1 MQKRIFI
8 TNGNEEARKMSEQH
22 TKEDK
27 ATSVLK
33 KENQLLTSQ
42 EYDILG
48 EIANISFG
56 SASTV
61 LSTILNRQVSITT
74 PHVEVVDLYDTRD
87 IEVPHVVLNI
97 QFTKGLDMENL
108 LVLQQDVALAIA
120 DLMMMGTGEV
130 EEGKELGE
138 LELSAVQEA
147 MNQMMGFVA
156 TSMSEFFQDTVDM
169 SPPTIKVV
177 KLFEEIEK
185 ISGVDE
191 SNTIIKVS
199 FDLKIDHLVNSKLVQ
214 IVSVEHAKQMIS
226 KLLQLSGGGEQE
238 LIEEVQEEE
247 NKQELVE
254 EPPFQEKLTQEEKD
268 VLGEIANI
276 SIGSASTVLS
286 TLLNQPVSIS
296 TPNVETIDVRYYDGV
311 PVPFVILNV
320 DFVEGLKSENV
331 FVFTKDV
338 ALTMVDLMMM
348 GTGEIDSEQELT
360 EMELSGVK
368 EIMNQ
373 MMGHAAT
380 AMSEMFMEKMDI
392 TPPTVKFVTLKEEME
407 YLGKEADS
415 DELVQITFN
424 LEIGDLVQSKM
435 YQILPLS
442 EAKEM
447 VKRLLH
453 VDVEESI
460 ELEEEASI
468 KEENVEEIPE
478 PAVEPIELLEIHTGE
493 PEYIDTSILQNVEM
507 NVRFVFGSTVRTIED
522 ILSLH
527 ENDAVVL
534 DEEVDEP
541 IRIYVNNVLV
551 AYGELVN
558 VDGFFGVK
566 VTKSL

>member
-1 MQKRIFI
+1 MP
-8 TNGNEEARKMSEQH
+8 EQH
-22 TKEDK
+22 TKGD
-27 ATSVLK
+27 TGTIVLE
-33 KENQLLTSQ
+33 KEKEHLTPQ
-42 EYDILG
+42 ECDILG

-61 LSTILNRQVSITT
+61 LSTILNRQVSITA
-74 PHVEVVDLYDTRD
+74 PHVELVDLYDTSD
-87 IEVPHVVLNI
+87 VEVPHVVLNI

-108 LVLQQDVALAIA
+108 LVLQQDVALSIA

-130 EEGKELGE
+130 EEVKELGE

-147 MNQMMGFVA
+147 MNQMMGFAA

-177 KLFEEIEK
+177 KLSEEMEK
-185 ISGVDE
+185 ISGFDG
-191 SNTIIKVS
+191 NDTIVKVS
-199 FDLKIDHLVNSKLVQ
+199 FDLKIDNLVNSKLVQ
-214 IVSVEHAKQMIS
+214 IVSVEHTKQMIN
-226 KLLQLSGGGEQE
+226 KLLQLSGEA
-238 LIEEVQEEE
+238 EEKDEPAAVVETEI
-247 NKQELVE
+247 VE
-254 EPPFQEKLTQEEKD
+254 EHVEKEQLTQEEKD

-286 TLLNQPVSIS
+286 TLLNQPVTIS
-296 TPNVETIDVRYYDGV
+296 TPNVEAINVRHYDGV

-320 DFVEGLKSENV
+320 DFVEGLKNENV

-348 GTGEIDSEQELT
+348 GTGEVDPEKELSEL
-360 EMELSGVK
+360 ELSGIK

-380 AMSEMFMEKMDI
+380 AMSEMFQEKMDM
-392 TPPTVKFVTLKEEME
+392 TPPDVKFVSLKEEME
-407 YLGKEADS
+407 YLGEAMEV

-424 LEIGDLVQSKM
+424 LEIGDLLQSKM
-435 YQILPLS
+435 YQILPIS

-447 VKRLLH
+447 VRRLLYPM
-453 VDVEESI
+453 VEEEVI
-460 ELEEEASI
+460 EEEI
-468 KEENVEEIPE
+468 EEEEI
-478 PAVEPIELLEIHTGE
+478 VEPVVQPIEYKEVKQIE
-493 PEYIDTSILQNVEM
+493 PVYMDTSILQNVEM
-507 NVRFVFGSTVRTIED
+507 NVKFVFGSTVKTIQD
-522 ILSLH
+522 ILSLQ
-527 ENDAVVL
+527 ENEAVVL
-534 DEEVDEP
+534 DEDMDEP
-541 IRIYVNNVLV
+541 IRIYVNDVLV

>member
-1 MQKRIFI
+1 MP
-8 TNGNEEARKMSEQH
+8 EQH
-22 TKEDK
+22 TKGD
-27 ATSVLK
+27 TGTIVLE
-33 KENQLLTSQ
+33 KENEHLTPQ
-42 EYDILG
+42 ECDILG

-61 LSTILNRQVSITT
+61 LSTILNRQVSITA
-74 PHVEVVDLYDTRD
+74 PQVELVDLYDTSD
-87 IEVPHVVLNI
+87 VEIPHVVLNI
-97 QFTKGLDMENL
+97 HFTKGLDMENL
-108 LVLQQDVALAIA
+108 LVLQQDVALSIA

-147 MNQMMGFVA
+147 MNQMMGFAA

-177 KLFEEIEK
+177 QLTEEMEK
-185 ISGVDE
+185 ISGINGNNMVV
-191 SNTIIKVS
+191 KVS
-199 FDLKIDHLVNSKLVQ
+199 FELKIDNLVNSQLVQ
-214 IVSVEHAKQMIS
+214 VVSVEHAKRMIN
-226 KLLQLSGGGEQE
+226 KLLQLSGGVEEEIDEQA
-238 LIEEVQEEE
+238 EVQETEI
-247 NKQELVE
+247 VE
-254 EPPFQEKLTQEEKD
+254 EHVEKEQLTQEEKD

-286 TLLNQPVSIS
+286 TLLNQPVTIS
-296 TPNVETIDVRYYDGV
+296 TPNVEAINVRHYEGV

-320 DFVEGLKSENV
+320 DFVEGLKNENV

-348 GTGEIDSEQELT
+348 GTGEIDPEKELSEL
-360 EMELSGVK
+360 ELSGIK

-380 AMSEMFMEKMDI
+380 AMSEMFKEKMDM
-392 TPPTVKFVTLKEEME
+392 TPPDVKFVSLKEEME
-407 YLGKEADS
+407 YLGESMAV

-424 LEIGDLVQSKM
+424 LEIGDLLQSKM
-435 YQILPLS
+435 YQILPIL

-447 VKRLLH
+447 VRRLLYPM
-453 VDVEESI
+453 VEEQ
-460 ELEEEASI
+460 EEI
-468 KEENVEEIPE
+468 VEEVVEEEEIPAPVVQPIE
-478 PAVEPIELLEIHTGE
+478 YKEVKQVEPV
-493 PEYIDTSILQNVEM
+493 YMDASILQNVEM
-507 NVRFVFGSTVRTIED
+507 NVKFVFGSTVRTIQD
-522 ILSLH
+522 ILSLQ
-527 ENDAVVL
+527 ENEAVVL
-534 DEEVDEP
+534 DEDIDEP
-541 IRIYVNNVLV
+541 IQIYVNDVLV

>member
-1 MQKRIFI
+1 MP
-8 TNGNEEARKMSEQH
+8 EQH
-22 TKEDK
+22 TKGD
-27 ATSVLK
+27 TSTIVLE
-33 KENQLLTSQ
+33 KENEHLTSQ
-42 EYDILG
+42 ECDILG

-61 LSTILNRQVSITT
+61 LSTILNRQVSITA
-74 PHVEVVDLYDTRD
+74 PHVELVDLYDTSD
-87 IEVPHVVLNI
+87 VEVPHVVLNI
-97 QFTKGLDMENL
+97 HFTKGLDMENL
-108 LVLQQDVALAIA
+108 LVLKQDVALSIA

-147 MNQMMGFVA
+147 MNQMMGFAA

-177 KLFEEIEK
+177 QLTEEIEK
-185 ISGVDE
+185 ISGINGNNMVV
-191 SNTIIKVS
+191 KVS
-199 FDLKIDHLVNSKLVQ
+199 FELKIDNLVNSQLVQ
-214 IVSVEHAKQMIS
+214 IVSVEHAKRMIN
-226 KLLQLSGGGEQE
+226 KLLQLSGGVEEEIDEQA
-238 LIEEVQEEE
+238 EVQEIEI
-247 NKQELVE
+247 VE
-254 EPPFQEKLTQEEKD
+254 EHVEKEQLTQEEKD

-286 TLLNQPVSIS
+286 TLLNQPVTIS
-296 TPNVETIDVRYYDGV
+296 TPNVEAINVRHYEGV

-320 DFVEGLKSENV
+320 DFVEGLKNENV

-348 GTGEIDSEQELT
+348 GTGEIDPEKELSEL
-360 EMELSGVK
+360 ELSGIK

-380 AMSEMFMEKMDI
+380 AMSEMFKEKMDM
-392 TPPTVKFVTLKEEME
+392 TPPDVKFVSLKEEME
-407 YLGKEADS
+407 YLGETMEV

-424 LEIGDLVQSKM
+424 LEIGDLLQSKM
-435 YQILPLS
+435 YQILPIS

-447 VKRLLH
+447 VRRLLYPM
-453 VDVEESI
+453 VEEQ
-460 ELEEEASI
+460 EEI
-468 KEENVEEIPE
+468 VEEVVEEEEIPASVVQPIE
-478 PAVEPIELLEIHTGE
+478 YKEVKQVEPI
-493 PEYIDTSILQNVEM
+493 YMDTSILQNVEM
-507 NVRFVFGSTVRTIED
+507 NVKFVFGSTVRTIQD
-522 ILSLH
+522 ILSLQ
-527 ENDAVVL
+527 ENEAVVL
-534 DEEVDEP
+534 DEDIDEP
-541 IRIYVNNVLV
+541 IQIYVNDVLV

>member
-1 MQKRIFI
+1 MP
-8 TNGNEEARKMSEQH
+8 EQH
-22 TKEDK
+22 TKGD
-27 ATSVLK
+27 TGTIVLE
-33 KENQLLTSQ
+33 KENEHLTPQ
-42 EYDILG
+42 ECDILG

-61 LSTILNRQVSITT
+61 LSTILNRQVSITA
-74 PHVEVVDLYDTRD
+74 PQVELVDLYDTSD
-87 IEVPHVVLNI
+87 VEIPHVVLNI
-97 QFTKGLDMENL
+97 HFTKGLDMENL
-108 LVLQQDVALAIA
+108 LVLQQDVALSIA

-147 MNQMMGFVA
+147 MNQMMGFAA

-177 KLFEEIEK
+177 QLTEEMEK
-185 ISGVDE
+185 ISGINGNNMVV
-191 SNTIIKVS
+191 KVS
-199 FDLKIDHLVNSKLVQ
+199 FELKIDNLVNSQLVQ
-214 IVSVEHAKQMIS
+214 VVSVEHAKRMIN
-226 KLLQLSGGGEQE
+226 KLLQLSGGVEE
-238 LIEEVQEEE
+238 EIDEPAEVQETEI
-247 NKQELVE
+247 VE
-254 EPPFQEKLTQEEKD
+254 EHVEKEQLTQEEKD

-286 TLLNQPVSIS
+286 TLLNQPVTIS
-296 TPNVETIDVRYYDGV
+296 TPNVEAINVRHYEGV

-320 DFVEGLKSENV
+320 DFVEGLKNENV

-348 GTGEIDSEQELT
+348 GTGEIDPEKELSEL
-360 EMELSGVK
+360 ELSGIK

-380 AMSEMFMEKMDI
+380 AMSEMFKEKMDM
-392 TPPTVKFVTLKEEME
+392 TPPDVKFVSLKEEME
-407 YLGKEADS
+407 YLGESMAV

-424 LEIGDLVQSKM
+424 LEIGDLLQSKM
-435 YQILPLS
+435 YQILPIS

-447 VKRLLH
+447 VRRLLYPM
-453 VDVEESI
+453 VEEQ
-460 ELEEEASI
+460 EEI
-468 KEENVEEIPE
+468 VEEVVEEEEIPAPVVQPIE
-478 PAVEPIELLEIHTGE
+478 YKEVKQVEPV
-493 PEYIDTSILQNVEM
+493 YMDASILQNVEM
-507 NVRFVFGSTVRTIED
+507 NVKFVFGSTVRTIQD
-522 ILSLH
+522 ILSLQ
-527 ENDAVVL
+527 ENEAVVL
-534 DEEVDEP
+534 DEDIDEP
-541 IRIYVNNVLV
+541 IQIYVNDVLV

>member
-1 MQKRIFI
+1 MP
-8 TNGNEEARKMSEQH
+8 EQH
-22 TKEDK
+22 TKGD
-27 ATSVLK
+27 TSTIVLE
-33 KENQLLTSQ
+33 KENEHLTPQ
-42 EYDILG
+42 ECDILG

-61 LSTILNRQVSITT
+61 LSTILNRQVSITA
-74 PHVEVVDLYDTRD
+74 PRIELVDLYDSSD
-87 IEVPHVVLNI
+87 VEVPHVVLNI
-97 QFTKGLDMENL
+97 HFTKGLDMENL
-108 LVLQQDVALAIA
+108 LVLKQDVALSIA

-147 MNQMMGFVA
+147 MNQMMGFAA

-177 KLFEEIEK
+177 KLSEEMEK
-185 ISGVDE
+185 LSEIDG
-191 SNTIIKVS
+191 NQTIVKVS
-199 FDLKIDHLVNSKLVQ
+199 FDLKIDNLVNSKLVQ
-214 IVSVEHAKQMIS
+214 IVSVEHAKRMVN
-226 KLLQLSGGGEQE
+226 KLMQLSGD
-238 LIEEVQEEE
+238 
-247 NKQELVE
+247 VE
-254 EPPFQEKLTQEEKD
+254 EQDEPAEVVETEIVEEQVEKEHLTQEEKD

-286 TLLNQPVSIS
+286 TLLNQPVTIS
-296 TPNVETIDVRYYDGV
+296 TPNVESINVRHYDGV

-320 DFVEGLKSENV
+320 DFVEGLKNENV

-348 GTGEIDSEQELT
+348 GTGEVDPEKELSEL
-360 EMELSGVK
+360 ELSGIK

-380 AMSEMFMEKMDI
+380 AMSEMFQEKMDM
-392 TPPTVKFVTLKEEME
+392 TPPNVKFVTLKEEME
-407 YLGKEADS
+407 YLGESMKV

-424 LEIGDLVQSKM
+424 LEIGDLLQSKM
-435 YQILPLS
+435 YQILPIS

-447 VKRLLH
+447 VRRLLYPMM
-453 VDVEESI
+453 
-460 ELEEEASI
+460 EEE
-468 KEENVEEIPE
+468 EEIVTE
-478 PAVEPIELLEIHTGE
+478 EIEEEKIVEPVVQPIEFKEVKQME
-493 PEYIDTSILQNVEM
+493 PVYMDTSILQNVEM
-507 NVRFVFGSTVRTIED
+507 NVKFVFGSTVKTIQD
-522 ILSLH
+522 ILSLQ
-527 ENDAVVL
+527 ENEAVVL
-534 DEEVDEP
+534 DEDIDEP
-541 IRIYVNNVLV
+541 IRIYVNDVLV

>member
-1 MQKRIFI
+1 MP
-8 TNGNEEARKMSEQH
+8 EQH
-22 TKEDK
+22 TKGD
-27 ATSVLK
+27 TGTIVLE
-33 KENQLLTSQ
+33 KENENEHLTPQ
-42 EYDILG
+42 ECDILG

-61 LSTILNRQVSITT
+61 LSTILNRQVSITA
-74 PHVEVVDLYDTRD
+74 PQVELVDLYDTSD
-87 IEVPHVVLNI
+87 VEIPHVVLNI
-97 QFTKGLDMENL
+97 HFTKGLDMENL
-108 LVLQQDVALAIA
+108 LVLKQDVALSIA

-147 MNQMMGFVA
+147 MNQMMGFAA

-177 KLFEEIEK
+177 QLTEEMEK
-185 ISGVDE
+185 ISGINGNNMVV
-191 SNTIIKVS
+191 KVS
-199 FDLKIDHLVNSKLVQ
+199 FELKIDNLVNSQLVQ
-214 IVSVEHAKQMIS
+214 VVSVEHAKRMIN
-226 KLLQLSGGGEQE
+226 KLLQLSGGVEE
-238 LIEEVQEEE
+238 EIDEPAEVQETEI
-247 NKQELVE
+247 VE
-254 EPPFQEKLTQEEKD
+254 EHVEKEQLTQEEKD

-286 TLLNQPVSIS
+286 TLLNQPVTIS
-296 TPNVETIDVRYYDGV
+296 TPNVEAINVRHYEGV

-320 DFVEGLKSENV
+320 DFVEGLKNENV

-348 GTGEIDSEQELT
+348 GTGEIDPEKELSEL
-360 EMELSGVK
+360 ELSGIK

-380 AMSEMFMEKMDI
+380 AMSEMFKEKMDM
-392 TPPTVKFVTLKEEME
+392 TPPDVKFVSLKEEME
-407 YLGKEADS
+407 YLGESMAV

-424 LEIGDLVQSKM
+424 LEIGDLLQSKM
-435 YQILPLS
+435 YQILPIS

-447 VKRLLH
+447 VRRLLYPM
-453 VDVEESI
+453 VEEQ
-460 ELEEEASI
+460 EEI
-468 KEENVEEIPE
+468 VEEVVEEEEIPAPVVQPIE
-478 PAVEPIELLEIHTGE
+478 YKEVKQVEPV
-493 PEYIDTSILQNVEM
+493 YMDASILQNVEM
-507 NVRFVFGSTVRTIED
+507 NVKFVFGSTVRTIQD
-522 ILSLH
+522 ILSLQ
-527 ENDAVVL
+527 ENEAVVL
-534 DEEVDEP
+534 DEDIDEP
-541 IRIYVNNVLV
+541 IQIYVNDVLV

>member
-1 MQKRIFI
+1 MP
-8 TNGNEEARKMSEQH
+8 EQH
-22 TKEDK
+22 TKGD
-27 ATSVLK
+27 TGTIVLE
-33 KENQLLTSQ
+33 KENEHLTPQ
-42 EYDILG
+42 ECDILG

-61 LSTILNRQVSITT
+61 LSTILNRQVSITA
-74 PHVEVVDLYDTRD
+74 PQVELVDLYDTSD
-87 IEVPHVVLNI
+87 VEIPHVVLNI
-97 QFTKGLDMENL
+97 HFTKGLDMENL
-108 LVLQQDVALAIA
+108 LVLKQDVALSIA

-147 MNQMMGFVA
+147 MNQMMGFAA

-177 KLFEEIEK
+177 QLTEEMEK
-185 ISGVDE
+185 ISGINGNNMVV
-191 SNTIIKVS
+191 KVS
-199 FDLKIDHLVNSKLVQ
+199 FELKIDNLVNSQLVQ
-214 IVSVEHAKQMIS
+214 VVSVEHAKRMIN
-226 KLLQLSGGGEQE
+226 KLLQLSGGVEE
-238 LIEEVQEEE
+238 EIDEPAEVQETEI
-247 NKQELVE
+247 VE
-254 EPPFQEKLTQEEKD
+254 EHVEKEQLTQEEKD

-286 TLLNQPVSIS
+286 TLLNQPVTIS
-296 TPNVETIDVRYYDGV
+296 TPNVEAINVRHYEGV

-320 DFVEGLKSENV
+320 DFVEGLKNENV

-348 GTGEIDSEQELT
+348 GTGEIDPEKELSEL
-360 EMELSGVK
+360 ELSGIK

-380 AMSEMFMEKMDI
+380 AMSEMFKEKMDM
-392 TPPTVKFVTLKEEME
+392 TPPDVKFVSLKEEME
-407 YLGKEADS
+407 YLGESMAV

-424 LEIGDLVQSKM
+424 LEIGDLLQSKM
-435 YQILPLS
+435 YQILPIS

-447 VKRLLH
+447 VRRLLYPM
-453 VDVEESI
+453 VEEQ
-460 ELEEEASI
+460 EEI
-468 KEENVEEIPE
+468 VEEVVEEEEIPAPVVQPIEYKEVKQVE
-478 PAVEPIELLEIHTGE
+478 PA
-493 PEYIDTSILQNVEM
+493 YMDTSILQNVEM
-507 NVRFVFGSTVRTIED
+507 NVKFVFGSTVRTIQD
-522 ILSLH
+522 ILSLQ
-527 ENDAVVL
+527 ENEAVVL
-534 DEEVDEP
+534 DEDIDEP
-541 IRIYVNNVLV
+541 IQIYVNDVLV

>member
-1 MQKRIFI
+1 MP
-8 TNGNEEARKMSEQH
+8 EQH
-22 TKEDK
+22 TKGDTSTIVLDK
-27 ATSVLK
+27 E
-33 KENQLLTSQ
+33 KELLTPQ
-42 EYDILG
+42 ECDILG

-61 LSTILNRQVSITT
+61 LSTILNRQVSITA
-74 PHVEVVDLYDTRD
+74 PHVELVDLYDTSD
-87 IEVPHVVLNI
+87 VEVPHVVLNI
-97 QFTKGLDMENL
+97 HFTKGLDMENL
-108 LVLQQDVALAIA
+108 LVLQQDVALSIA

-147 MNQMMGFVA
+147 MNQMMGFAA

-177 KLFEEIEK
+177 KLSEEMEK
-185 ISGVDE
+185 ISGITGN
-191 SNTIIKVS
+191 NTIVKVS
-199 FDLKIDHLVNSKLVQ
+199 FDLKIDNLVNSKLVQ
-214 IVSVEHAKQMIS
+214 IVSVEHTKQMIN
-226 KLLQLSGGGEQE
+226 KLLQLSGEAEEQE
-238 LIEEVQEEE
+238 QEQEQDEPAEVVEAEI
-247 NKQELVE
+247 VE
-254 EPPFQEKLTQEEKD
+254 EHVEKEQLTQEEKD

-286 TLLNQPVSIS
+286 TLLNQPVTIS
-296 TPNVETIDVRYYDGV
+296 TPNVEAINVRHYDGV

-320 DFVEGLKSENV
+320 DFVEGLKNENV

-348 GTGEIDSEQELT
+348 GTGEIDPEKELSEL
-360 EMELSGVK
+360 ELSGIK

-380 AMSEMFMEKMDI
+380 AMSEMFKEKMDM
-392 TPPTVKFVTLKEEME
+392 TPPDVKFVTLKEEME
-407 YLGKEADS
+407 YLGEAMEV

-424 LEIGDLVQSKM
+424 LEIGDLLQSKM
-435 YQILPLS
+435 YQILPIS

-447 VKRLLH
+447 VRRLLYPM
-453 VDVEESI
+453 VEA
-460 ELEEEASI
+460 EEEIA
-468 KEENVEEIPE
+468 EEEIE
-478 PAVEPIELLEIHTGE
+478 EEVVEPVVQPIEFKEVKQIE
-493 PEYIDTSILQNVEM
+493 PVYMDTSILQNVEM
-507 NVRFVFGSTVRTIED
+507 NVKFVFGSTVKTIQD
-522 ILSLH
+522 ILSLQ
-527 ENDAVVL
+527 ENEAVVL
-534 DEEVDEP
+534 DEDIDEP
-541 IRIYVNNVLV
+541 IRIYVNDVLV